1 MLNSRLKDKKTNLT
15 SFWNWG
21 PLLFSGF
28 YLLPSIF
35 QIESTDFMQM
45 FTIVL
50 LYLIFIYLYVKA
62 TQRGTEQVWLQLM
75 SLILVCVI
83 ASYLTVGSATLFGFV
98 AYIVGYNFS
107 NRARIFAIS
116 ILLLALLSSSQIINE
131 NYAEYFLSGSLILLV
146 ALFSYGIAG
155 RNEFFHK
162 RREVQN
168 SKQLEQ
174 FAAIAERERIAR
186 DLHDVL
192 GHSLSSIALKA
203 ELASKLSQANRQ
215 AQARSEIFQV
225 AELARELLSDVRKVV
240 TDLKELD
247 IDTQINRLIVRLEE
261 SGFKVIRNIKVV
273 DLPAKL
279 EGVVN
284 LIIKEAVTNILR
296 HSSAKYCEISIL
308 QTLDSVD
315 IKMKNNANETSQ
327 VTLGNGLSGI
337 KERALQLGGK
347 AEFSFCNQQFVAFIK
362 LPLSIKSE
370 QAE

>member
-162 RREVQN
+162 RREKQN

-174 FAAIAERERIAR
+174 FAA
-186 DLHDVL
+186 L
-192 GHSLSSIALKA
+192 
-203 ELASKLSQANRQ
+203 Q
-215 AQARSEIFQV
+215 SE
-225 AELARELLSDVRKVV
+225 
-240 TDLKELD
+240 
-247 IDTQINRLIVRLEE
+247 
-261 SGFKVIRNIKVV
+261 
-273 DLPAKL
+273 
-279 EGVVN
+279 
-284 LIIKEAVTNILR
+284 
-296 HSSAKYCEISIL
+296 SA
-308 QTLDSVD
+308 
-315 IKMKNNANETSQ
+315 
-327 VTLGNGLSGI
+327 
-337 KERALQLGGK
+337 
-347 AEFSFCNQQFVAFIK
+347 
-362 LPLSIKSE
+362 
-370 QAE
+370 

>member
-1 MLNSRLKDKKTNLT
+1 MFNSRLKDKKTNLT

-45 FTIVL
+45 FAIVL
-50 LYLIFIYLYVKA
+50 LYFIFIYLYVKA

-83 ASYLTVGSATLFGFV
+83 ASYLTVGSTTLFGFV

-107 NRARIFAIS
+107 SRARIFAIS

-162 RREVQN
+162 RREEQN

-203 ELASKLSQANRQ
+203 ELASKFSQANRQ
-215 AQARSEIFQV
+215 AQAGSEIFQV

-261 SGFKVIRNIKVV
+261 SGFKVIHNIKIV

-279 EGVVN
+279 EGVAN

-296 HSSAKYCEISIL
+296 HSSSKYCEISIL

-315 IKMKNNANETSQ
+315 IKMKNNANENSYTWKWS
-327 VTLGNGLSGI
+327 VGN
-337 KERALQLGGK
+337 
-347 AEFSFCNQQFVAFIK
+347 
-362 LPLSIKSE
+362 
-370 QAE
+370 